1 MSRRIILGEIRQQ
14 LIEDG
19 ALRAD
24 GESDRILR
32 IVIERGAGALSATER
47 QHYDRAIMPV
57 IDWVAFGP
65 ANELPAAAE

>member
-14 LIEDG
+14 LIEEG
-19 ALRAD
+19 ALRPD

-32 IVIERGAGALSATER
+32 TVIERGAGALSPTDR

-57 IDWVAFGP
+57 IDWVAFGSGS
-65 ANELPAAAE
+65 ELPIAAE